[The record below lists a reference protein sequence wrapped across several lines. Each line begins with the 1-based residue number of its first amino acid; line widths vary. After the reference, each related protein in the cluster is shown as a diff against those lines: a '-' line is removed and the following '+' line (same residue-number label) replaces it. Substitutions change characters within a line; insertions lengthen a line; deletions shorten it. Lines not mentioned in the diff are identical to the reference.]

1 MTSHQPNSNLGSGGP
16 GSRSKGPGD
25 TRPRGLQEKHPAGA
39 VGGCVEEHVRRAAQ
53 RRRLPVVGH
62 HVREGAARAEA
73 SDSAALPGSAS
84 HCRTTSRAQSCPP
97 AQRPGRRAAGGA
109 ASTVER
115 HWQGWPSHRV
125 ARVAIRSKRRV
136 APSRDSLEIKQS
148 CSILQAAVTVV

>member
-84 HCRTTSRAQSCPP
+84 HCRTTVPVEHSPAHQRSAQG
-97 AQRPGRRAAGGA
+97 AGR
-109 ASTVER
+109 ER

-136 APSRDSLEIKQS
+136 APSRDSL
-148 CSILQAAVTVV
+148 